1 MLNRW
6 QRTIVDL
13 RGNVVPYAQLQ
24 ILREQ
29 TQSAPTIYRDKAGT
43 EVIPNAIVTANQNGY
58 AYFYAPADLYR
69 IRSTQPTIDWRDVDL
84 GSAAAQ
90 QLAQQALDSAVP
102 TYETLVDMQADTGQP
117 VPTLGRVVNDSTLED
132 NGYYVWTGS
141 AWERAAYQYLS
152 EMDVSIEPAPSKI
165 PRATGDG
172 VIREAW
178 VEDLPFNYDQIYA
191 QIWSARYPG
200 IPAPSFYQEFGG
212 GASLLDPR
220 ITFSRSGEA
229 TYIKNGRLLTA
240 GVDEPV
246 FEDGGLRV
254 WSSVT
259 NLATRS
265 NPSIVPAIG
274 VSPERFQIVSMFGL
288 NCVKVLGDF
297 EGITDLLLGGSY
309 IYDYEG
315 GPVTYTALLHAEDT
329 SKLEQELGKGVML
342 LTHNNT
348 RQEYDKLTYLG
359 GGLALVTWVVDDS
372 TGSGA
377 PRNGLRFYESFDGSV
392 GLTVVGYSIVE
403 GGRSIYIPLIPTNGQ
418 PETMPADKFQIAG
431 HGFARAFNPQGGAL
445 VFKIGEG
452 SALTYMG
459 NTPPYYTA
467 ALWTDTGRVTEAHG
481 AGVYFHSFG
490 TAIGFWRGV
499 EVKAPNKTRHSNAIN
514 HNIYP
519 GDTVGLSWA
528 GNTINLYVNGQKRG
542 EFTHEDV
549 GEALQAVER
558 FHIPDPQAMYL
569 DTLSL
574 FGTAPT
580 DEQMEAL
587 TNA

>member
-220 ITFSRSGEA
+220 ITFSRSGTA
-229 TYIKNGRLLTA
+229 TYIKNGRILTA
-240 GVDEPV
+240 GIDEPV
-246 FEDGGLRV
+246 FEDGGLRL
-254 WSSVT
+254 WGDVT
-259 NLATRS
+259 NLVARPNFFEWRNREGFEVTTGHPDPMGG
-265 NPSIVPAIG
+265 NEAIYAPNLEGPSVDD
-274 VSPERFQIVSMFGL
+274 FQNRNIL
-288 NCVKVLGDF
+288 RNID
-297 EGITDLLLGGSY
+297 
-309 IYDYEG
+309 
-315 GPVTYTALLHAEDT
+315 VTTGANIPYCFSLWV
-329 SKLEQELGKGVML
+329 KLE
-342 LTHNNT
+342 
-348 RQEYDKLTYLG
+348 
-359 GGLALVTWVVDDS
+359 
-372 TGSGA
+372 
-377 PRNGLRFYESFDGSV
+377 DG
-392 GLTVVGYSIVE
+392 
-403 GGRSIYIPLIPTNGQ
+403 
-418 PETMPADKFQIAG
+418 
-431 HGFARAFNPQGGAL
+431 
-445 VFKIGEG
+445 
-452 SALTYMG
+452 
-459 NTPPYYTA
+459 
-467 ALWTDTGRVTEAHG
+467 
-481 AGVYFHSFG
+481 
-490 TAIGFWRGV
+490 
-499 EVKAPNKTRHSNAIN
+499 NAI
-514 HNIYP
+514 
-519 GDTVGLSWA
+519 TV
-528 GNTINLYVNGQKRG
+528 
-542 EFTHEDV
+542 
-549 GEALQAVER
+549 
-558 FHIPDPQAMYL
+558 
-569 DTLSL
+569 
-574 FGTAPT
+574 
-580 DEQMEAL
+580 
-587 TNA
+587 